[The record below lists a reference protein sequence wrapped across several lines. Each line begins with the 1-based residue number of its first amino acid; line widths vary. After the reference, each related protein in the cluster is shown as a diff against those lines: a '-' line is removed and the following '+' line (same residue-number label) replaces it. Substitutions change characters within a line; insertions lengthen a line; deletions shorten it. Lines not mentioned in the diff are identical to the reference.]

1 MATVFF
7 GMCHTFKYPQKIQ
20 ADQEA
25 SYNSSLFYLDPNL
38 NYRIMIH
45 DSKFYHVLVKHS
57 VFPRV
62 WLEYK
67 AGQNM
72 AAGHYDYYEIFVTQH
87 HLLNRPEQPCEEAED
102 YDFLGCVKT
111 NQAKMLGCR
120 PPWDIWSPPT
130 IPLCQT
136 MDQLLEYEKFDTGL
150 FAIMRKKKF
159 LKTSGCKVPCNYKVG
174 VHCSPRMFP

>member
-1 MATVFF
+1 MATIYF
-7 GMCHTFKYPQKIQ
+7 GMCHTFTNNQSIKI
-20 ADQEA
+20 
-25 SYNSSLFYLDPNL
+25 FHLDPQL
-38 NYRIMIH
+38 NYRIFIH
-45 DSKFYHVLVKHS
+45 DPNYYHLLIRS
-57 VFPRV
+57 LIPRI
-62 WLEYK
+62 LLQYK
-67 AGQNM
+67 AGKDM
-72 AAGHYDYYEIFVTQH
+72 EPGAYDYLEITATEHQR
-87 HLLNRPEQPCEEAED
+87 LNRPEQPCEEAED